1 MAKGKAAKTAKKAVK
16 AAKKAVKK
24 VAKAVK
30 KPAKAIKKSAPS
42 KAPARSAKKA
52 PARKA
57 APVKKTA
64 VKKAPV
70 KAVKKVAPKPAPP
83 KKAVAPAKKA
93 AVKKAAPVKA
103 APAPPPVKAAPEKAP
118 VKAGRPGAVKKTA
131 PEAVLPPAPTEAA
144 LPPAPAD
151 ATAAK
156 PGRPAK
162 SGKPG
167 KPPKVPGKRGRPP
180 KKARSLAEMLGRK
193 PKKEKVPKRLRR
205 RRRLGDDD
213 MDLPVTPRAPAPRDT
228 MSIAEIRADVM
239 ARYLA
244 GETPMCPVG
253 CGGMAQVVR
262 VSSLPSGAGDVW
274 LECLSC
280 AQRERFEIP
289 APTAQERQ
297 TAFDQLEAGN
307 EPLCPRH
314 GGRWVQL
321 RRRGRDFACPEC
333 GILVAGR
340 DA

>member
-1 MAKGKAAKTAKKAVK
+1 V
-16 AAKKAVKK
+16 
-24 VAKAVK
+24 
-30 KPAKAIKKSAPS
+30 
-42 KAPARSAKKA
+42 
-52 PARKA
+52 
-57 APVKKTA
+57 
-64 VKKAPV
+64 
-70 KAVKKVAPKPAPP
+70 
-83 KKAVAPAKKA
+83 KA
-93 AVKKAAPVKA
+93 AVKV
-103 APAPPPVKAAPEKAP
+103 APE
-118 VKAGRPGAVKKTA
+118 KTA
-131 PEAVLPPAPTEAA
+131 PEKTAPEKTAPVKTAKQATAKQATAKQAPPPPATTPPAVEPGLT
-144 LPPAPAD
+144 PAPAD
-151 ATAAK
+151 ATAVATR
-156 PGRPAK
+156 PGRPGK
-162 SGKPG
+162 PGKPG

-193 PKKEKVPKRLRR
+193 PKKEKIPKRLRR
-205 RRRLGDDD
+205 RRRLNEDD

-228 MSIAEIRADVM
+228 MSLAEIRADVM

-262 VSSLPSGAGDVW
+262 VSSLPNGAGDVW

-297 TAFDQLEAGN
+297 AAFDQLEAGN
-307 EPLCPRH
+307 EPICPRH